1 MTVSF
6 TRHHM
11 PAVPRFIFPCA
22 CVLCLPPLVQT
33 GRPKTRR
40 VARQPVVACPCS
52 RAVGHELLLPSV
64 APRNQQLAA
73 AVDIRSR
80 SPAPKPKAIHKA
92 ADSHKPRPKAINK
105 EVATHKAAAFH
116 RHEAV
121 DILLPAYLHDRQSR
135 SLVLP
140 LCPHEHPLRPARL
153 PRPHQSRRGR
163 LDRPDARRRLPTA
176 RRRRRP
182 RHRGLFPSRPAA
194 DRSRRRRPRTLRAGQ
209 AALADSRP
217 RGATCAPPASRSSR
231 SVSAARWRRA
241 LLWCCSCVRPRRRDR
256 LPRRRHPAP
265 HGLQRPRPRRRR
277 HRRPCRRERGWRAWR
292 AGRSRCS

>member
-1 MTVSF
+1 
-6 TRHHM
+6 
-11 PAVPRFIFPCA
+11 
-22 CVLCLPPLVQT
+22 
-33 GRPKTRR
+33 
-40 VARQPVVACPCS
+40 
-52 RAVGHELLLPSV
+52 V

-73 AVDIRSR
+73 AVDTRSR
-80 SPAPKPKAIHKA
+80 SPAPKAKAIHKA
-92 ADSHKPRPKAINK
+92 VDTHKPKPKAINK

-121 DILLPAYLHDRQSR
+121 AILLPAYLHDRQSR

-182 RHRGLFPSRPAA
+182 SVCLSPRHRGLFPSRPAA
-194 DRSRRRRPRTLRAGQ
+194 DRSRRRPRTLRAGQ
-209 AALADSRP
+209 PALADSRP
-217 RGATCAPPASRSSR
+217 RGATWAPPASRSSR

-241 LLWCCSCVRPRRRDR
+241 LPWRYSCGRPRRRDR
-256 LPRRRHPAP
+256 LDRRRHPAP
-265 HGLQRPRPRRRR
+265 HSLRRPRPRLRRR
-277 HRRPCRRERGWRAWR
+277 RRPCRRERGWRTWR